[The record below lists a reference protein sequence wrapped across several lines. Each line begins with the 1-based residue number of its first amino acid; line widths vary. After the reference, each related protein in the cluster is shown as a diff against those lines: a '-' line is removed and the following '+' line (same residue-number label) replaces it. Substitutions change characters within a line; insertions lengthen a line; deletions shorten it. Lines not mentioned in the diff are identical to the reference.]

1 MVKNRDDDKLI
12 PVIQRTIS
20 KHMDPKT
27 RLLPN
32 EAILA
37 AFHELGWDAS
47 STGVGSREAFLE
59 LFHWGRADTVTD
71 MEFAAAML
79 AVTGPTRS
87 VEQRFEALYR
97 ALRFDDSVALT
108 RDEVRALIYSL
119 ISIRETLTMG
129 NTWTSSYDFNFTY
142 AYDSKGVETASTVER
157 KKNRVAKL
165 IEDYPEY
172 KGLTTL
178 EEILKADAKRLATAF
193 FEEANIKGKA
203 LSKQPRTHR
212 VGKKT
217 GRTSVQDGEGDHA
230 A

>member
-1 MVKNRDDDKLI
+1 MLPCICLYLDSETSAESFSFLLI
-12 PVIQRTIS
+12 R
-20 KHMDPKT
+20 
-27 RLLPN
+27 
-32 EAILA
+32 AG
-37 AFHELGWDAS
+37 LGRF
-47 STGVGSREAFLE
+47 GVGFWVGCGIARVGVSHRGYFPGTP
-59 LFHWGRADTVTD
+59 F
-71 MEFAAAML
+71 
-79 AVTGPTRS
+79 
-87 VEQRFEALYR
+87 
-97 ALRFDDSVALT
+97 LT
-108 RDEVRALIYSL
+108 RDEVRNLIYSL

-230 A
+230 AEYDLREGSS